1 MSNQETDRTK
11 LTFSQAEGI
20 DPLPQPADLGELP
33 GEARTDLWNITYES
47 FIGEPWE
54 WGQEGGLLG
63 SSWSN
68 ILYDYHTSLLHQPAD
83 KFSPYR
89 NARCIKI
96 KNLFLKWGSVAEKGE
111 MTR

>member
-68 ILYDYHTSLLHQPAD
+68 IQRAFFTSISRVAAFPPTQTVNPGVI
-83 KFSPYR
+83 SPIR
-89 NARCIKI
+89 STG
-96 KNLFLKWGSVAEKGE
+96 L
-111 MTR
+111 